1 MKRLSRLDVRKYS
14 STVNE
19 WNKSS
24 ADCLHSSGINIFKKI
39 INNCLVRAKV
49 TFIHLTILSGIAPP
63 TLRREAAVL
72 ALSRKAQ
79 ANEDHLLHRMLQ
91 ERPTRARLKSRRPF
105 SQQAHHLSDLAP
117 SGVTKQSWLRTRWQ
131 DDWLGAPP
139 SRLHNFILDP
149 HSVPGLDLPRKQW
162 TTLNRLR
169 TGVGRFS
176 SSMLKWGL
184 RDSSVCECGAP
195 EQTVDHILD
204 VCPQHRPPS
213 GRQGIVSLDED
224 TRAWLASTGLEI

>member
-1 MKRLSRLDVRKYS
+1 MFDTALACRRS
-14 STVNE
+14 STRCNL
-19 WNKSS
+19 SS
-24 ADCLHSSGINIFKKI
+24 FIQHFLRFFFTNPTISLALSLYETSTLVHSS
-39 INNCLVRAKV
+39 
-49 TFIHLTILSGIAPP
+49 SGVVSFVIAPP
-63 TLRREAAVL
+63 TLRREAPVL
-72 ALSRKAQ
+72 TLSRKAQ

-105 SQQAHHLSDLAP
+105 SQQAHHLSDL
-117 SGVTKQSWLRTRWQ
+117 VTKQSWLRTRWK
-131 DDWLGAPP
+131 DDWLAAPP
-139 SRLHNFILDP
+139 SRLHNFIRDP

-184 RDSSVCECGAP
+184 KDSSVCECGAP

-213 GRQGIVSLDED
+213 GREGIVSLDED

>member
-1 MKRLSRLDVRKYS
+1 MKTTS
-14 STVNE
+14 
-19 WNKSS
+19 
-24 ADCLHSSGINIFKKI
+24 
-39 INNCLVRAKV
+39 
-49 TFIHLTILSGIAPP
+49 P
-63 TLRREAAVL
+63 TGCSKRGLYT
-72 ALSRKAQ
+72 S
-79 ANEDHLLHRMLQ
+79 
-91 ERPTRARLKSRRPF
+91 PKSRRPV

-117 SGVTKQSWLRTRWQ
+117 TGVTKQSWLRTRWK
-131 DDWLGAPP
+131 DDWLAAPP
-139 SRLHNFILDP
+139 TRLHNFIRDP

-184 RDSSVCECGAP
+184 NDYSVCECGAP

-213 GRQGIVSLDED
+213 GREGIVSLDED

>member
-1 MKRLSRLDVRKYS
+1 MTLTNVGKRSFFAPTQHIKTIITLVLLGVESWLI
-14 STVNE
+14 
-19 WNKSS
+19 
-24 ADCLHSSGINIFKKI
+24 ALFKAI
-39 INNCLVRAKV
+39 
-49 TFIHLTILSGIAPP
+49 P
-63 TLRREAAVL
+63 RREAAVL

-117 SGVTKQSWLRTRWQ
+117 PGVTKQSWLRTRWK
-131 DDWLGAPP
+131 DDWLAAPP
-139 SRLHNFILDP
+139 SRLHNFIRDP

-184 RDSSVCECGAP
+184 KDSC
-195 EQTVDHILD
+195 L
-204 VCPQHRPPS
+204 
-213 GRQGIVSLDED
+213 
-224 TRAWLASTGLEI
+224 